1 MFAASEN
8 MFSFG
13 IPAMKIMASSFL
25 FNGISTMIATR
36 FQATGHLGRS
46 ILLQLLRQMLLLIPA
61 FWLLDLLYGMTGIWI
76 AFPVT
81 ETLTLLIALW
91 MLRNTGKT
99 APDSPVPRP

>member
-1 MFAASEN
+1 MLTGTALIFSVSYPYTDHVRCFGN

-76 AFPVT
+76 AFPVY
-81 ETLTLLIALW
+81 
-91 MLRNTGKT
+91 R
-99 APDSPVPRP
+99 DS